1 MKNITLF
8 IIVLITVAFVSCKP
22 KQIIND
28 RYITTVDS
36 TSIVTLKEVIA
47 HQWSEIDRLKTT
59 TERLREEN
67 TTLLNETQ
75 QHEIN
80 YDTGGAIVD
89 GKYPISSETITT
101 SKSILERAI
110 KEQKNIILE
119 YKKEINSVTQKNT
132 NLEYITESLRN
143 EVKEL
148 KSKTVPAFS
157 FKSFIWGV
165 GIGFLFLIGVFIA
178 FKIGKDRFL

>member
-1 MKNITLF
+1 MKKKCTLITLVF
-8 IIVLITVAFVSCKP
+8 ALILIGCKP
-22 KQIIND
+22 VQTIQE
-28 RYITTVDS
+28 RHFTTVDS
-36 TSIVTLKEVIA
+36 AAVLTLKEVIA

-80 YDTGGAIVD
+80 YDTGGTITD
-89 GKYPISSETITT
+89 GKYPISSEVITT
-101 SKSILERAI
+101 SKSILERTI
-110 KEQKNIILE
+110 KEQENIIQE
-119 YKKEINSVTQKNT
+119 YKKEINIVTIKNS

-148 KSKTVPAFS
+148 KSKTVPSFS
-157 FKSFIWGV
+157 FKSFMWGV
-165 GIGFLFLIGVFIA
+165 GAGLILLTAILLFL
-178 FKIGKDRFL
+178 KMR

>member
-1 MKNITLF
+1 MKK
-8 IIVLITVAFVSCKP
+8 IIIILIAVAFMSCKP

-47 HQWSEIDRLKTT
+47 HQWNEIDCLKTT

-80 YDTGGAIVD
+80 YDTGGVIVD

-101 SKSILERAI
+101 SKSILEKTI
-110 KEQKNIILE
+110 KEQENIILE
-119 YKKEINSVTQKNT
+119 YKKEINSVTLKNL
-132 NLEYITESLRN
+132 NLEYTTESLRD

-148 KSKTVPAFS
+148 KSKTTPAFH
-157 FKSFIWGV
+157 FKSFLSGIVV
-165 GIGFLFLIGVFIA
+165 GFILLIGILLFW
-178 FKIGKDRFL
+178 KLK

>member
-1 MKNITLF
+1 MKK
-8 IIVLITVAFVSCKP
+8 IIIILIAVAFVSCKP

-47 HQWSEIDRLKTT
+47 HQWNEIDRLKTT
-59 TERLREEN
+59 TEQLREEN

-80 YDTGGAIVD
+80 YDTSGAITD

-101 SKSILERAI
+101 SKSILERTI
-110 KEQKNIILE
+110 KEQENIIQE
-119 YKKEINSVTQKNT
+119 YKKEINIVTIKNS

-143 EVKEL
+143 EVNEL
-148 KSKTVPAFS
+148 KSKTVPSFS
-157 FKSFIWGV
+157 FKSFMWGV
-165 GIGFLFLIGVFIA
+165 GAGFVLLIGILLFW
-178 FKIGKDRFL
+178 KLK

>member
-1 MKNITLF
+1 MKK
-8 IIVLITVAFVSCKP
+8 IIIILIAVAFVSCKP

-80 YDTGGAIVD
+80 YDTGGVITD

-101 SKSILERAI
+101 SKSILERTI
-110 KEQKNIILE
+110 KEQENIILE
-119 YKKEINSVTQKNT
+119 YKKEISSVTLKNS
-132 NLEYITESLRN
+132 NLEYTVELLRD

-157 FKSFIWGV
+157 FKSFVWGV
-165 GIGFLFLIGVFIA
+165 GVGFLLLIGILSFW
-178 FKIGKDRFL
+178 KLK

>member
-1 MKNITLF
+1 MRK
-8 IIVLITVAFVSCKP
+8 IIIILIAVAFIGCKP
-22 KQIIND
+22 KQVIND
-28 RYITTVDS
+28 RYILTVDS

-67 TTLLNETQ
+67 SILLNETQ

-80 YDTGGAIVD
+80 YDTGGVITD

-101 SKSILERAI
+101 SKSVLERTI
-110 KEQKNIILE
+110 KEQENIIQE
-119 YKKEINSVTQKNT
+119 YKKEINSVTIKNS

-148 KSKTVPAFS
+148 KSKTTPAFH
-157 FKSFIWGV
+157 FKSFLWGV
-165 GIGFLFLIGVFIA
+165 GVGFIIMIALLLFL
-178 FKIGKDRFL
+178 KMR

>member
-1 MKNITLF
+1 MKKT
-8 IIVLITVAFVSCKP
+8 IIILIAVAFVSCKP

-36 TSIVTLKEVIA
+36 TSILTLKEVIA
-47 HQWSEIDRLKTT
+47 HQWSEIDRLKKT

-80 YDTGGAIVD
+80 YDTGGVITD

-101 SKSILERAI
+101 SKSILERTI
-110 KEQKNIILE
+110 KEQENIILE
-119 YKKEINSVTQKNT
+119 YKNEINSVTQKNS
-132 NLEYITESLRN
+132 NLEYTTESLRN

-157 FKSFIWGV
+157 FKSFLA
-165 GIGFLFLIGVFIA
+165 GIVAGFIILILLMLI
-178 FKIGKDRFL
+178 FKM

>member
-1 MKNITLF
+1 MKNI
-8 IIVLITVAFVSCKP
+8 IIILIAVAFVSCKP

-80 YDTGGAIVD
+80 YDTGGVITD
-89 GKYPISSETITT
+89 GKYPVSSETITT
-101 SKSILERAI
+101 SKSILERTI
-110 KEQKNIILE
+110 KEQESIILE
-119 YKKEINSVTQKNT
+119 YKKEINSVTLKNL
-132 NLEYITESLRN
+132 NLEYTTESLRD

-148 KSKTVPAFS
+148 KSKTVPSFS
-157 FKSFIWGV
+157 FKSFLWGV
-165 GIGFLFLIGVFIA
+165 GVGFILLIGVLLLW
-178 FKIGKDRFL
+178 KLK

>member
-1 MKNITLF
+1 MKK
-8 IIVLITVAFVSCKP
+8 IIIILIAVAFVSCKP

-28 RYITTVDS
+28 RYTTTVDS
-36 TSIVTLKEVIA
+36 TSILTLKEVIA
-47 HQWSEIDRLKTT
+47 HQWNEIDRLKTT

-80 YDTGGAIVD
+80 YDTSGAITG

-101 SKSILERAI
+101 SKSILEKTI
-110 KEQKNIILE
+110 KEQENIILE
-119 YKKEINSVTQKNT
+119 YKKEINSVTLKNL
-132 NLEYITESLRN
+132 NLEYTTESLRN

-148 KSKTVPAFS
+148 KSKTAPHLALNRS
-157 FKSFIWGV
+157 CGV
-165 GIGFLFLIGVFIA
+165 LE
-178 FKIGKDRFL
+178 

>member
-1 MKNITLF
+1 MKK
-8 IIVLITVAFVSCKP
+8 IIIILIAVAFVSCKP

-28 RYITTVDS
+28 KYITIVDS
-36 TSIVTLKEVIA
+36 TSILTLKEVIA

-80 YDTGGAIVD
+80 YDTGGVIAD

-101 SKSILERAI
+101 SKSILERRI
-110 KEQKNIILE
+110 KEQENIILE
-119 YKKEINSVTQKNT
+119 YKNEINSVTLKNLS
-132 NLEYITESLRN
+132 LEYATESLRN

-148 KSKTVPAFS
+148 KSKTTPAFH
-157 FKSFIWGV
+157 FKSFLAGIVV
-165 GIGFLFLIGVFIA
+165 GFILLIGILLFW
-178 FKIGKDRFL
+178 KLK

>member
-1 MKNITLF
+1 MKK
-8 IIVLITVAFVSCKP
+8 IIIILIAVAFMSCKP
-22 KQIIND
+22 KQVIQD

-36 TSIVTLKEVIA
+36 TSILTLKEVIA

-80 YDTGGAIVD
+80 YDTGGVITD

-101 SKSILERAI
+101 SKSILERTI
-110 KEQKNIILE
+110 KEQEKIILE
-119 YKKEINSVTQKNT
+119 YKKEISSVTLKNS
-132 NLEYITESLRN
+132 NLEYTVELLRD

-157 FKSFIWGV
+157 FKSFVWGV
-165 GIGFLFLIGVFIA
+165 GVGFLLLIGILSFW
-178 FKIGKDRFL
+178 KLK

>member
-1 MKNITLF
+1 MKK
-8 IIVLITVAFVSCKP
+8 IIIILIAVAFVSCKP

-28 RYITTVDS
+28 RYITLVDS
-36 TSIVTLKEVIA
+36 TSILTLKEVIA

-80 YDTGGAIVD
+80 YDTSGVITD
-89 GKYPISSETITT
+89 GKYPVSSETITT
-101 SKSILERAI
+101 SKSILERTI
-110 KEQKNIILE
+110 KEQENIIQE
-119 YKKEINSVTQKNT
+119 YKKEINSVTQKNS
-132 NLEYITESLRN
+132 NLEYTTESLRN

-148 KSKTVPAFS
+148 KSKTVPSFS
-157 FKSFIWGV
+157 FRSFTWGV
-165 GIGFLFLIGVFIA
+165 GVGFLLLIGVLLFW
-178 FKIGKDRFL
+178 KLK

>member
-1 MKNITLF
+1 MKK
-8 IIVLITVAFVSCKP
+8 IIIILIAVAFVSCKP

-28 RYITTVDS
+28 RYTTTVDS
-36 TSIVTLKEVIA
+36 TSILTLKEVIA
-47 HQWSEIDRLKTT
+47 HQWNEIDRLKTT

-80 YDTGGAIVD
+80 YDTSGAITG

-101 SKSILERAI
+101 SKSILEKTI
-110 KEQKNIILE
+110 KEQENIILE
-119 YKKEINSVTQKNT
+119 YKKEINSVTLKNL
-132 NLEYITESLRN
+132 NLEYTTESLRN

-148 KSKTVPAFS
+148 KSKTAPSFS
-157 FKSFIWGV
+157 FKSFMWGV
-165 GIGFLFLIGVFIA
+165 GVGFILLTALLLFWRL
-178 FKIGKDRFL
+178 K

>member
-1 MKNITLF
+1 MKK
-8 IIVLITVAFVSCKP
+8 IIIILIAVAFIGCKP
-22 KQIIND
+22 KQIIQEH
-28 RYITTVDS
+28 YITTVDS

-80 YDTGGAIVD
+80 YDTDGIITD

-101 SKSILERAI
+101 SKSILERTI
-110 KEQKNIILE
+110 KEQENIILE
-119 YKKEINSVTQKNT
+119 YKKEINSVTLKNL
-132 NLEYITESLRN
+132 NLEYTTESLRD

-148 KSKTVPAFS
+148 KSKTTPAFH
-157 FKSFIWGV
+157 FKSFLAGIVV
-165 GIGFLFLIGVFIA
+165 GFILLIGILLFW
-178 FKIGKDRFL
+178 KLK

>member
-1 MKNITLF
+1 MKNI
-8 IIVLITVAFVSCKP
+8 IIILIAVAFVSCKP

-28 RYITTVDS
+28 KYITTVDS
-36 TSIVTLKEVIA
+36 TSILTLKEVIA

-80 YDTGGAIVD
+80 YDTSGVITD

-101 SKSILERAI
+101 SKSILERTI
-110 KEQKNIILE
+110 KEQDNIIQE
-119 YKKEINSVTQKNT
+119 YKKEINSVTQRNT
-132 NLEYITESLRN
+132 NLEYTVESLRD
-143 EVKEL
+143 EIKEL
-148 KSKTVPAFS
+148 KSKTVPS
-157 FKSFIWGV
+157 FNLKSFLWGV
-165 GIGFLFLIGVFIA
+165 GVGFILLIALLLFWKL
-178 FKIGKDRFL
+178 K

>member
-1 MKNITLF
+1 M
-8 IIVLITVAFVSCKP
+8 IILIAVAFVSCKP

-28 RYITTVDS
+28 RYITLVDS

-67 TTLLNETQ
+67 TTLLDETQ

-80 YDTGGAIVD
+80 YDTGGVITD

-101 SKSILERAI
+101 SKSILERTI
-110 KEQKNIILE
+110 KEQENIILE
-119 YKKEINSVTQKNT
+119 YKKEINSVIQKNT
-132 NLEYITESLRN
+132 NLQYTVESLRN

-148 KSKTVPAFS
+148 KSKTAPSFS
-157 FKSFIWGV
+157 FKSFMWGV
-165 GIGFLFLIGVFIA
+165 GVGFILLTALLLFWRL
-178 FKIGKDRFL
+178 K

>member
-1 MKNITLF
+1 MKNI
-8 IIVLITVAFVSCKP
+8 IIVLIAVAFVSCKP

-36 TSIVTLKEVIA
+36 TSILTLKEVIA

-101 SKSILERAI
+101 SKSVLERTI
-110 KEQKNIILE
+110 KEQENIILE
-119 YKKEINSVTQKNT
+119 YKKEINSVTQRNS
-132 NLEYITESLRN
+132 NLEYTTESLRN

-148 KSKTVPAFS
+148 KSKTVPIFS
-157 FKSFIWGV
+157 FKSFLWGV
-165 GIGFLFLIGVFIA
+165 GVGFILLIGILLFW
-178 FKIGKDRFL
+178 KLK

>member
-1 MKNITLF
+1 MKK
-8 IIVLITVAFVSCKP
+8 IIIILIAVAFVSCKP

-36 TSIVTLKEVIA
+36 TSILTMKEVIT
-47 HQWSEIDRLKTT
+47 HQWNEIDRLKTT

-80 YDTGGAIVD
+80 YDTGGVITD
-89 GKYPISSETITT
+89 GKYPISSEVITT
-101 SKSILERAI
+101 SKSILERTI
-110 KEQKNIILE
+110 KEQENIILE
-119 YKKEINSVTQKNT
+119 YKKEINRVTLKNS

-143 EVKEL
+143 EAKEL
-148 KSKTVPAFS
+148 KSKTTPAFH
-157 FKSFIWGV
+157 FKSFLAGIVV
-165 GIGFLFLIGVFIA
+165 GFILLIGVLLFWRL
-178 FKIGKDRFL
+178 K

>member
-1 MKNITLF
+1 MKK
-8 IIVLITVAFVSCKP
+8 IIIILIAVAFVSCKP

-36 TSIVTLKEVIA
+36 TSILTLKEVIA

-59 TERLREEN
+59 TQRLREEN

-80 YDTGGAIVD
+80 YDTSGAITD

-101 SKSILERAI
+101 SKSILEKTI
-110 KEQKNIILE
+110 KEQENIILE
-119 YKKEINSVTQKNT
+119 YKKEINSVTLKNS
-132 NLEYITESLRN
+132 NLEYTTELLRN

-148 KSKTVPAFS
+148 KSKTVPAFH
-157 FKSFIWGV
+157 FKSFLG
-165 GIGFLFLIGVFIA
+165 GIVAGFILLIGVLLFW
-178 FKIGKDRFL
+178 KLK

>member
-1 MKNITLF
+1 M
-8 IIVLITVAFVSCKP
+8 IILIAVAFVSCKP

-28 RYITTVDS
+28 RYITLVDS

-67 TTLLNETQ
+67 TTLLDETQ

-80 YDTGGAIVD
+80 YDTGGVITD

-101 SKSILERAI
+101 SKSILERTI
-110 KEQKNIILE
+110 KEQENIILE

-132 NLEYITESLRN
+132 NLEYTVESLRN

-148 KSKTVPAFS
+148 KSKTVPSFS
-157 FKSFIWGV
+157 FKSFLWGV
-165 GIGFLFLIGVFIA
+165 GVGFLLLIGVLLFW
-178 FKIGKDRFL
+178 KLK

>member
-1 MKNITLF
+1 MKK
-8 IIVLITVAFVSCKP
+8 IIIILLVAFAFISCKP

-47 HQWSEIDRLKTT
+47 HQWNEIDRLKTT

-80 YDTGGAIVD
+80 YDTSGAITD

-101 SKSILERAI
+101 SKSILERTI
-110 KEQKNIILE
+110 KEQENIIQE
-119 YKKEINSVTQKNT
+119 YKKEINSVTLKNL
-132 NLEYITESLRN
+132 NLEYTTESLRD

-148 KSKTVPAFS
+148 KSKTTPAFH
-157 FKSFIWGV
+157 FKSFLAGIVV
-165 GIGFLFLIGVFIA
+165 GFILLIGILLFW
-178 FKIGKDRFL
+178 KLK

>member
-1 MKNITLF
+1 MKK
-8 IIVLITVAFVSCKP
+8 IIIILIAVAFVSCKP

-36 TSIVTLKEVIA
+36 TSILTLKEVIA
-47 HQWSEIDRLKTT
+47 HQWSEIDRLKTA

-80 YDTGGAIVD
+80 YDTGGVITD

-101 SKSILERAI
+101 SKSILERTI
-110 KEQKNIILE
+110 KEQENIILE
-119 YKKEINSVTQKNT
+119 YKKEISSVTLKNS
-132 NLEYITESLRN
+132 NLEYTTESLRN

-157 FKSFIWGV
+157 FKSFVWGV
-165 GIGFLFLIGVFIA
+165 GVGFILLIALLLFWKL
-178 FKIGKDRFL
+178 K